1 MNKRDDLLF
10 YARNLTDQRVHR
22 IVGRCIAE
30 GGRQITNPEPEPTTP
45 SIRTELAADLLDLPD
60 EIVTDLQGLVLGLK
74 YASEEARSAIHL
86 LLTLRPDYAHMVS
99 VFAQSLYDAQ
109 TVTQPQEEEEEE
121 AAV

>member
-22 IVGRCIAE
+22 IVGRCLAE
-30 GGRQITNPEPEPTTP
+30 GGRQVTNPEPEPTTP

-60 EIVTDLQGLVLGLK
+60 ELVTDLQGLVLGMK
-74 YASEEARSAIHL
+74 YTNKELLSAAHL
-86 LLTLRPDYAHMVS
+86 LFTLRPDYVHMVR
-99 VFAQSLYDAQ
+99 VFAQSLHDAQ
-109 TVTQPQEEEEEE
+109 TAMIPQPGEEE

>member
-22 IVGRCIAE
+22 IVGRCLAE
-30 GGRQITNPEPEPTTP
+30 GGRQVTNPDPEPTTP

-60 EIVTDLQGLVLGLK
+60 EVVTDLHGLVLGMK
-74 YASEEARSAIHL
+74 YADKELLSAAHL
-86 LLTLRPDYAHMVS
+86 LFTLRPDYVHMVR
-99 VFAQSLYDAQ
+99 VFAQSLHDAQ
-109 TVTQPQEEEEEE
+109 IAMIPQPEEEE